1 MKEAPFGCNTIV
13 DYVEK
18 SSAVSLWA
26 HPLLDGSIHI
36 RPMDGIKHRT
46 FDDFGCSLND
56 SSGFIGSHGGRA
68 GVLAAGPFRKSIL
81 NGCLPHF
88 CKPLARSF

>member
-1 MKEAPFGCNTIV
+1 MKVAPFGCNTIV

-46 FDDFGCSLND
+46 FDDFGFSLND
-56 SSGFIGSHGGRA
+56 SSGFMGSHGDRA
-68 GVLAAGPFRKSIL
+68 GILAHGTFHR
-81 NGCLPHF
+81 
-88 CKPLARSF
+88 